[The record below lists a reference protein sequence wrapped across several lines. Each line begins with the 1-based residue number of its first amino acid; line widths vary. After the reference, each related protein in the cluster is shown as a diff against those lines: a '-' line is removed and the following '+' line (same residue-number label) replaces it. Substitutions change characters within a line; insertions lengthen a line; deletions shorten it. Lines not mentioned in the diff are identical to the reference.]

1 MYIYEQKKKLKFEGN
16 HSILRENCFIKQRK
30 TTRIVPDN
38 FKKKKRNIASMINWI
53 TPIFLKIY
61 FGVKN
66 YNCSEKKCVPGD
78 NS

>member
-1 MYIYEQKKKLKFEGN
+1 
-16 HSILRENCFIKQRK
+16 
-30 TTRIVPDN
+30 
-38 FKKKKRNIASMINWI
+38 MINWI
-53 TPIFLKIY
+53 TPIFKKIY

>member
-1 MYIYEQKKKLKFEGN
+1 MVIIPF
-16 HSILRENCFIKQRK
+16 CV
-30 TTRIVPDN
+30 RIVVIN
-38 FKKKKRNIASMINWI
+38 KERLLVLYLTAFKKKRNIASMINWI
-53 TPIFLKIY
+53 TPIFKKIY